1 MKRVKFLIIIVF
13 MSTFVVNAQRQ
24 EHPNFDPKTRATRTI
39 DELTKQITITQSIQD
54 SLKVVFINFF
64 EGMRKERESGNRP
77 DMLKMESKRDL
88 KVKSFL
94 TNEQF
99 KAYQKFMEDRKNRG
113 NRPNRDG
120 MHERLDGR

>member
-1 MKRVKFLIIIVF
+1 MKRVIFLIIIIF
-13 MSTFVVNAQRQ
+13 ISIFTVNAQRQ

-39 DELTKQITITQSIQD
+39 DELTKQITINQSIQD

-94 TNEQF
+94 TDEQF
-99 KAYQKFMEDRKNRG
+99 KVYQKFMEDRRNRG
-113 NRPNRDG
+113 NTPNRDG
-120 MHERLDGR
+120 VHERLDGR